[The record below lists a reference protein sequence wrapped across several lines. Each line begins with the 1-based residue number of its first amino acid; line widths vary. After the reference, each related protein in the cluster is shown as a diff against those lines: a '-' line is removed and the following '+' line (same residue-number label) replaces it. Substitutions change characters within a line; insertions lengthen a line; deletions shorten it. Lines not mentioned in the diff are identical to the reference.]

1 MNKSELSIYGLSSVG
16 YFVSP
21 EDDRKLESLKFKV
34 FIIDGNRNEPH
45 IHIWDDNTNGQEF
58 HTCVCLTKIEYFHHD
73 GSENVLTPK
82 QKESLVKFLK
92 SECVKN
98 RRYKTNWEYALSMW
112 NDNNQDKI
120 LVDED
125 SEVLDYTLLK

>member
-1 MNKSELSIYGLSSVG
+1 MEIAEHWIYEMALVG
-16 YFVSP
+16 YFVTP
-21 EDDRKLESLKFKV
+21 VDNRELESSKFKV
-34 FIIDGNRNEPH
+34 FVTGNEEDEPH
-45 IHIWDDNTNGQEF
+45 IHVWDDNTNGQEF

-73 GSENVLTPK
+73 GSEDVLTPK

-92 SECVKN
+92 SECTKN

-125 SEVLDYTLLK
+125 SEVLDFTLLK